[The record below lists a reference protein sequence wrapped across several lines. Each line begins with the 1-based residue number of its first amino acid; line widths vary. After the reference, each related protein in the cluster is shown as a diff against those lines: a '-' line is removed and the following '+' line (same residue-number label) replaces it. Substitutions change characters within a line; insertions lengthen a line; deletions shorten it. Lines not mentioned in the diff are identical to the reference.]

1 MLGHKACIF
10 PSVDSEE
17 DSIVISVLMINYEKD
32 KLTLISMKNAQKQ
45 PQKKGC
51 SYGNLQFC

>member
-1 MLGHKACIF
+1 MLGHKACVF
-10 PSVDSEE
+10 PSEE
-17 DSIVISVLMINYEKD
+17 DSIVIVFLMTNYEHD

-51 SYGNLQFC
+51 RYGNLQSC